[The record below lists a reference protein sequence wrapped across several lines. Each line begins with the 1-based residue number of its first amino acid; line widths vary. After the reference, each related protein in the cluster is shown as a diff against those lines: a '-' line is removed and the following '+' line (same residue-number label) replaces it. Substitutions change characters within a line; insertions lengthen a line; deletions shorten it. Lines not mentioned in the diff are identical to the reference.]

1 MKIKK
6 LKNGKYA
13 VRLRIKVDGE
23 WKEKRL
29 TDTSETN
36 LMYKASKLLKQAEHD
51 SSSLKEW
58 KFKEFYELFMKTF
71 KDGKSS
77 QSTINLY
84 DLAYNQFVDYFDEKI
99 KLNSID
105 AVQYQQFIN
114 HLSVDYAIS
123 TVDTRH
129 RKIRAIFNKA
139 VHLGYMKKNPAIGA
153 HISGH
158 DVAKTKAQYLET
170 DKVHL
175 LLEELAKLHSIS
187 RAVIF
192 LAVQTGMRFEEIIA
206 LTKKDINFTK
216 RSISV
221 NKAWDYK
228 YTNTFTDTKT
238 KKSRVI
244 YIDNSTVQYL
254 QSYLTWHTDYMKEHD
269 IQNPLMLLFITYHN
283 KPIDNASCNKALKKI
298 CNTINS
304 EPVTLHKLR
313 HTHTGLCVEA
323 GMDIIYVADRLGHD
337 DINTTLKYY
346 SHLSSN
352 LRQQNQ
358 SKVDAFFTLKTD
370 ENTTKFATNA
380 TKTTE

>member
-6 LKNGKYA
+6 LKNGKYT
-13 VRLRIKVDGE
+13 VRLRIKIDGE

-29 TDTSETN
+29 TDESETN
-36 LMYKASKLLKQAEHD
+36 LMYKASRLLKQAEHD

-58 KFKEFYELFMKTF
+58 KFKEFYELFIKTF
-71 KDGKSS
+71 KEGKSS
-77 QSTINLY
+77 PATIDLY
-84 DLAYNQFVDYFDEKI
+84 ELAYNQFISYFDEKI

-114 HLSVDYAIS
+114 HLAVDYAIA

-153 HISGH
+153 HISGQ
-158 DVAKTKAQYLET
+158 DVAKTKAQYMET

-175 LLEELAKLHSIS
+175 LLKELAKFHSVS

-192 LAVQTGMRFEEIIA
+192 VAAQTGMRFEEIIA
-206 LTKKDINFTK
+206 LTKKDINL
-216 RSISV
+216 
-221 NKAWDYK
+221 NKKIITLENAWDYK
-228 YTNTFTDTKT
+228 YTNFFVDTKT
-238 KKSRVI
+238 GDERTI
-244 YIDNSTVQYL
+244 YIDESTCQFLCSYMEWHDDYLKQYDL
-254 QSYLTWHTDYMKEHD
+254 V
-269 IQNPLMLLFITYHN
+269 NPYNLIFLTYHN
-283 KPIDNASCNKALKKI
+283 KPVDNASCNKALKKLCKMI
-298 CNTINS
+298 DS

-323 GMDIIYVADRLGHD
+323 GMDIIYVADRLGHS

-346 SHLSSN
+346 SHLSN
-352 LRQQNQ
+352 NIRQQNQ
-358 SKVDAFFTLKTD
+358 SKVDAFFTLETD
-370 ENTTKFATNA
+370 KMPQFLPQTPQK
-380 TKTTE
+380 

>member
-158 DVAKTKAQYLET
+158 DVAKTKAQFMET

-175 LLEELAKLHSIS
+175 LLEELANFHSIS

-206 LTKKDINFTK
+206 LTKKDINFAK
-216 RSISV
+216 RSITV

-228 YTNTFTDTKT
+228 YTNTFIDTKT

-244 YIDNSTVQYL
+244 YID
-254 QSYLTWHTDYMKEHD
+254 
-269 IQNPLMLLFITYHN
+269 
-283 KPIDNASCNKALKKI
+283 
-298 CNTINS
+298 
-304 EPVTLHKLR
+304 
-313 HTHTGLCVEA
+313 
-323 GMDIIYVADRLGHD
+323 
-337 DINTTLKYY
+337 
-346 SHLSSN
+346 
-352 LRQQNQ
+352 
-358 SKVDAFFTLKTD
+358 
-370 ENTTKFATNA
+370 
-380 TKTTE
+380 

>member
-158 DVAKTKAQYLET
+158 DVAKTKA
-170 DKVHL
+170 
-175 LLEELAKLHSIS
+175 
-187 RAVIF
+187 
-192 LAVQTGMRFEEIIA
+192 
-206 LTKKDINFTK
+206 
-216 RSISV
+216 
-221 NKAWDYK
+221 
-228 YTNTFTDTKT
+228 
-238 KKSRVI
+238 
-244 YIDNSTVQYL
+244 
-254 QSYLTWHTDYMKEHD
+254 
-269 IQNPLMLLFITYHN
+269 
-283 KPIDNASCNKALKKI
+283 
-298 CNTINS
+298 
-304 EPVTLHKLR
+304 
-313 HTHTGLCVEA
+313 
-323 GMDIIYVADRLGHD
+323 
-337 DINTTLKYY
+337 
-346 SHLSSN
+346 
-352 LRQQNQ
+352 
-358 SKVDAFFTLKTD
+358 
-370 ENTTKFATNA
+370 
-380 TKTTE
+380 